1 MNINTQD
8 VIDAAAT
15 KWNFLPFKPGLVGGH
30 CIGVDPY
37 YLAQKAQEIGY
48 NPEIILSGRRINDSM
63 GGFVADEV
71 IKALIQNNTIV
82 KKTKVLILGI
92 TFKENCPDIR
102 NTGVIGIVDRLNDFG
117 FEVSVYDPLANP
129 LEVKK
134 EYDFESLNTL
144 PNKSYEA
151 IILAVAHNEFKNLN
165 LDKLK
170 SSFQSII
177 YDVKGILE
185 NYTHKL

>member
-1 MNINTQD
+1 M
-8 VIDAAAT
+8 T
-15 KWNFLPFKPGLVGGH
+15 KCLKQL
-30 CIGVDPY
+30 
-37 YLAQKAQEIGY
+37 
-48 NPEIILSGRRINDSM
+48 
-63 GGFVADEV
+63 
-71 IKALIQNNTIV
+71 V

-117 FEVSVYDPLANP
+117 LEVSVYDPLANP

-134 EYDFESLNTL
+134 EYGFESLNTL

-170 SSFQSII
+170 SSSQSII